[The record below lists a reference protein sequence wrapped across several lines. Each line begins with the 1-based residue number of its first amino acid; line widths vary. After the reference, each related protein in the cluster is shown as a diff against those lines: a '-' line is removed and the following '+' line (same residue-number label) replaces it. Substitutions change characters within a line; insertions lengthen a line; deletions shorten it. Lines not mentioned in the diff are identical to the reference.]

1 MTFVISGAKAV
12 PVCFEEDAVY
22 ELAQAD
28 KDGTGEAVWQKL
40 KTDKRCTEVAEATY
54 LLTLQEYMSDVPTY
68 VVVYLAM
75 GYRMYGLTTNLPPW
89 VHKI

>member
-12 PVCFEEDAVY
+12 PVCFEEGAAH

-28 KDGTGEAVWQKL
+28 QDGTGEAVWQKL
-40 KTDKRCTEVAEATY
+40 KAHRQCTDVAEATY
-54 LLTLQEYMSDVPTY
+54 LFTLKDYVSDVETH

-75 GYRMYGLTTNLPPW
+75 GRRMYGLTVNLPPW